1 MRGEERYR
9 TCIHM
14 CIGCEEALRGSACQ
28 GVTMSCVKKV
38 KFARRT
44 GQDMKNVSLEGHPLV
59 GEGGDRCMAQD

>member
-1 MRGEERYR
+1 
-9 TCIHM
+9 
-14 CIGCEEALRGSACQ
+14 
-28 GVTMSCVKKV
+28 MSCVKKV